1 MTGTLIKCASGVY
14 KGSPFRLTYVMPGVI
29 GGYGR
34 PRHLQLILTV
44 DEVLSSPFLSI
55 LLKGEDLKPRSLSW
69 KVSVNSVN
77 VTREF
82 KPQVIVNLEG
92 LTYAS
97 QVFDVSQIA
106 REPGKYLVRL
116 STESSRIVEI
126 LSVSLVGVS
135 PSVDAEVALRHYSG
149 VLILSRGESYSLE
162 HPEEG
167 LELGV
172 EGVIEMPS
180 RGTEFII
187 KCGNEHVL
195 TQLVGVNEVSLR
207 GFTASPE
214 GHCTLVHRGGDV
226 TKPVVVSDLIL
237 YRPLT
242 SGPQIHVEA
251 SLINAKEIQ
260 LTVRNEGGASLRR
273 GLVVILR
280 EGRIVARSE
289 LNDLCPGDVKM
300 LKLLSS
306 EDLRG
311 REVYVRVVYHD
322 VWGQNVKTFK
332 LRT

>member
-1 MTGTLIKCASGVY
+1 MTAGSLIKCASGVY
-14 KGSPFRLTYVMPGVI
+14 RGSPFRLTYVMPGVI

-34 PRHLQLILTV
+34 PRHLQLTLSV
-44 DEVLSSPFLSI
+44 DDVLSDSFLSI

-92 LTYAS
+92 ITYAS
-97 QVFDVSQIA
+97 QVFDVSQIV
-106 REPGKYLVRL
+106 REPGKYLIRL
-116 STESSRIVEI
+116 STESSHVVEI
-126 LSVSLVGVS
+126 LSVSLVGVT
-135 PSVDAEVALRHYSG
+135 PSVDAEVALRQYSG

-167 LELGV
+167 LGLGI
-172 EGVIEMPS
+172 EGVIEVPS

-187 KCGNEHVL
+187 KCGGEHVL

-207 GFTASPE
+207 ESTTSSE
-214 GHCTLVHRGGDV
+214 RCTLVYRGGDV

-242 SGPQIHVEA
+242 SAPQIRVEA
-251 SLINAKEIQ
+251 SLINTKEIQ
-260 LTVRNEGGASLRR
+260 LTVGNEGGASLRR
-273 GLVVILR
+273 GLAVILR
-280 EGRIVARSE
+280 EGRVVARSE
-289 LNDLCPGDVKM
+289 LNDLRPGDVKM
-300 LKLLSS
+300 IRLLSC
-306 EDLRG
+306 EDLRSK
-311 REVYVRVVYHD
+311 EVYVRLVYCD